1 MVGIGI
7 CGISSSS
14 SNDFLVGIK
23 SICFIIEEFGDYD
36 SPKNIIT
43 AL

>member
-1 MVGIGI
+1 MVGNGI
-7 CGISSSS
+7 CGISS

-36 SPKNIIT
+36 FPKNI
-43 AL
+43 LNVL